1 MRHRNHGRAG
11 FTLIEI
17 LLVLAIIGMLAG
29 VTIFAIG
36 GIGKKAR
43 IDTTKAILET
53 VANALDTYQ
62 LHIAHYPT
70 EEEGNLDALRVKPSF
85 DNETLADNWAGPYL
99 KKAPVDAWN
108 NAISYEV
115 QTATADDETTPPFRL
130 WSNGPDGMSD
140 TEDDVK
146 YWPDEDDAATP

>member
-1 MRHRNHGRAG
+1 MRYRKQTRPG

-43 IDTTKAILET
+43 RDTTEATLET

-62 LHIAHYPT
+62 LQIGHYPT
-70 EEEGNLDALRVKPSF
+70 EEEGNLDALRIRPS
-85 DNETLADNWAGPYL
+85 
-99 KKAPVDAWN
+99 WN
-108 NAISYEV
+108 NALNYEV
-115 QTATADDETTPPFRL
+115 QTATSDDETTPPFRL

-146 YWPDEDDAATP
+146 YWPEEEGTGP

>member
-1 MRHRNHGRAG
+1 MKNGRRSRQG

-36 GIGKKAR
+36 GIGKRAR
-43 IDTTKAILET
+43 IDTTKATLET

-62 LHIAHYPT
+62 LHVGHYPT

-85 DNETLADNWAGPYL
+85 DSDQLADKWSGPYL

-108 NAISYEV
+108 NPLSYEIR
-115 QTATADDETTPPFRL
+115 TATSEDSTEPPYRL

-140 TEDDVK
+140 TEADIN
-146 YWPDEDDAATP
+146 YWTDEESGTP

>member
-1 MRHRNHGRAG
+1 MRYRKQTRPG

-43 IDTTKAILET
+43 RDTTEATLGT

-62 LHIAHYPT
+62 LQIGHYPT
-70 EEEGNLDALRVKPSF
+70 EEEGNLDALRIRPSF
-85 DNETLADNWAGPYL
+85 DNEELEKEWAGPYL
-99 KKAPVDAWN
+99 KKTPVDAWSN
-108 NAISYEV
+108 PLNYEV
-115 QTATADDETTPPFRL
+115 QTATTDDETTPPFRL
-130 WSNGPDGMSD
+130 WSNGPDSMSD

-146 YWPDEDDAATP
+146 YWPDEEGTSP

>member
-1 MRHRNHGRAG
+1 MENRRRSRRG

-36 GIGKKAR
+36 GIGKRAR
-43 IDTTKAILET
+43 VDTTKATLET

-62 LHIAHYPT
+62 LHVGHYPT
-70 EEEGNLDALRVKPSF
+70 EEEGNLDALRIKPSF
-85 DNETLADNWAGPYL
+85 DSDQLADKWSGPYL
-99 KKAPVDAWN
+99 KKAPLDAWN
-108 NAISYEV
+108 NALSYEIRV
-115 QTATADDETTPPFRL
+115 ATSDDSTEPPYRL

-140 TEDDVK
+140 TEDDIN
-146 YWPDEDDAATP
+146 YWTEEESGMR

>member
-1 MRHRNHGRAG
+1 MRHRKQTRPG

-43 IDTTKAILET
+43 VDTTKATLET
-53 VANALDTYQ
+53 VANALDTYN
-62 LHIAHYPT
+62 LHIGHYPT
-70 EEEGNLDALRVKPSF
+70 EEEGNLSALRVKPTF
-85 DNETLADNWAGPYL
+85 DNEQLEEDWAGPYL
-99 KKAPVDAWN
+99 KKEPVDAWSN
-108 NAISYEV
+108 PLSYEASV
-115 QTATADDETTPPFRL
+115 ATTDDETAPPFRL

-140 TEDDVK
+140 TEDDIQ
-146 YWPDEDDAATP
+146 YWPEEEGTTR

>member
-1 MRHRNHGRAG
+1 MENRRRVRRG

-36 GIGKKAR
+36 GIGKRAR

-62 LHIAHYPT
+62 LHIGHYPS
-70 EEEGNLDALRVKPSF
+70 EEEGNLDALRVKPAF
-85 DNETLADNWAGPYL
+85 DTEQLAGKWSGPYL
-99 KKAPVDAWN
+99 KKAPADAWSN
-108 NAISYEV
+108 PLSYEIRV
-115 QTATADDETTPPFRL
+115 ATTADSTEPPFRL

-140 TEDDVK
+140 TEDDIN
-146 YWPDEDDAATP
+146 YWTEDASGR